1 MMNRHLCDVKASQ
14 LVVIDVQEK
23 LVAAMEEAVRKRV
36 IVQAGILMEAARMLG
51 VPVNTTEQ
59 YPKGLGPTVE
69 ELDYLMPDDIKAIEK
84 SVFSC
89 AGSREFLDII
99 GSYSRRQVILC
110 GMETHVC
117 IVQTAMELLDEGY
130 TVFVVEDA
138 VCSRREMNSRNALE
152 RMRAAGVVITN
163 TESVVFEWLR
173 DAAHE
178 IFKPVSALIK

>member
-1 MMNRHLCDVKASQ
+1 MMNRQLCDVNMSQ

-23 LVAAMEEAVRKRV
+23 LVAAMEEVARKRV

-51 VPVNTTEQ
+51 VSVNTTEQ
-59 YPKGLGPTVE
+59 YPKGLGPTIDA
-69 ELDYLMPDDIKAIEK
+69 LDYLMPGDIKAIEK
-84 SVFSC
+84 SSFSC

-99 GSYSRRQVILC
+99 GGHNRRQAILC

-117 IVQTAMELLDEGY
+117 VIQTALELLEEGY
-130 TVFVVEDA
+130 TVYVVEDA
-138 VCSRREMNSRNALE
+138 VCSRREMNHRNALE

-178 IFKPVSALIK
+178 MFKPVSALIK